1 MNVRI
6 RNIIR
11 IICFVLIFVILF
23 PMVSD
28 TLSPKN
34 YQWKNF
40 RGFYSEERD
49 SLDLVYIGGSA
60 CYMSWVPYTAW
71 ENSGYT
77 SYALGTS
84 SFMSFAYMP
93 LVKEVLAYQ
102 NPQFLI
108 IDARPFVY
116 TYSEL
121 SGCVT
126 SGITFINSL
135 KAYSTNRLTAA
146 LKCYEIYKQV
156 SAAGEW
162 TGGEE
167 TIGSMLFDV
176 ERFHGFWNQLDR
188 SFFAPDADE
197 RQYNY
202 SKGFY
207 GVKENKELELTDNS
221 DIKTMRETNADAL
234 ADLTDLLD
242 YLDEKNI
249 KALFVV
255 APSKETADQK
265 EEYNYLASV
274 IENRG
279 YGFLDANDYT
289 AEIGLDES
297 TDYYDGNHLNIY
309 GAEKYTLYLTKY
321 VKNTYGISASH
332 SANIEN
338 QWAEGSLKW
347 NDIAIA
353 IKNGKFSAITG
364 EYIIDIDGD
373 NDE

>member
-11 IICFVLIFVILF
+11 IICFILIFVILF

-102 NPQFLI
+102 DPQFLI

-146 LKCYEIYKQV
+146 MKCYDMYKQV

-279 YGFLDANDYT
+279 YGFLDANDYLS
-289 AEIGLDES
+289 AMGI
-297 TDYYDGNHLNIY
+297 DGAKDFWNQSHLNIY
-309 GAEKYTLYLTKY
+309 GAEKYTKFLTKY
-321 VKNTYGISASH
+321 VNENYDITPMH
-332 SANIEN
+332 SEKTESS
-338 QWAEGSLKW
+338 WAEGCIAW
-347 NDIAIA
+347 NETAAA
-353 IKNGKFSAITG
+353 IKDGSLNLDDGTM
-364 EYIIDIDGD
+364 IDGD